1 MLSAVTNVMVLG
13 EAPGISEAAGI
24 GDVLRD
30 ASGLNDLAV
39 TRVLAPAGE
48 APLAARVCA
57 EITRLAPTPPL
68 VIVAVGDLAALL
80 PAVALAQRAARRQ
93 VMAYVLIDPD
103 YPVVSEGWPDA
114 RVHVLGSAGVDLR
127 TAELRGWETGPVT
140 GLRDLILEISTRH

>member
-13 EAPGISEAAGI
+13 DAPGL
-24 GDVLRD
+24 D
-30 ASGLNDLAV
+30 GLGV
-39 TRVLAPAGE
+39 TPVVPPAGE

-68 VIVAVGDLAALL
+68 VIVAVGDLAGLL

-93 VMAYVLIDPD
+93 VLSYVLIDPE
-103 YPVVSEGWPDA
+103 YPAVSEGWPDA
-114 RVHVLGSAGVDLR
+114 RVFVLGSLGVDLR

-140 GLRDLILEISTRH
+140 GLRDLILEISALY

>member
-1 MLSAVTNVMVLG
+1 MLNAVTNVMVLG
-13 EAPGISEAAGI
+13 EAPGIGEAEGFREAP
-24 GDVLRD
+24 
-30 ASGLNDLAV
+30 GLDTLVV
-39 TRVLAPAGE
+39 TRVLPPAGE

-93 VMAYVLIDPD
+93 VLAYVLIDPE
-103 YPVVSEGWPDA
+103 YPPVSEGWPDA
-114 RVHVLGSAGVDLR
+114 RVYVLGSPGVDLR

-140 GLRDLILEISTRH
+140 GLRDLILEILAHQ

>member
-13 EAPGISEAAGI
+13 DAPGLAEWEVTK
-24 GDVLRD
+24 VLP
-30 ASGLNDLAV
+30 
-39 TRVLAPAGE
+39 PAGE

-68 VIVAVGDLAALL
+68 VIVAVGDLATLL

-93 VMAYVLIDPD
+93 VLAYVLIDPD
-103 YPVVSEGWPDA
+103 YPPVSEGWPDA
-114 RVHVLGSAGVDLR
+114 RVYVLASPGVDLR

-140 GLRDLILEISTRH
+140 SMRDLIWEISTQP

>member
-13 EAPGISEAAGI
+13 DAPGL
-24 GDVLRD
+24 D
-30 ASGLNDLAV
+30 DLAV